1 MTKITKP
8 RDSRQLAIQ
17 IAHLASNK
25 LAENILILDMRKI
38 DSAPADYFVIC
49 SALSTSQSKA
59 IYEEIYITIKNMGIA
74 LPKTEGTES
83 MDWIVLDYFDVVVH
97 IMSVESR
104 SYYKLERLWSDAKF
118 QTIED
123 DKIVNFDRNSLKDI
137 YLIPTV

>member
-1 MTKITKP
+1 LTKITKP

>member
-1 MTKITKP
+1 MAKITKP

>member
-1 MTKITKP
+1 LAKITKP

>member
-1 MTKITKP
+1 MAKITKP
-8 RDSRQLAIQ
+8 RESRQLAIQ

>member
-97 IMSVESR
+97 IMSIESR

-118 QTIED
+118 QTIENN
-123 DKIVNFDRNSLKDI
+123 KLVNFDRNSLKDI

>member
-1 MTKITKP
+1 LTKITKP

-59 IYEEIYITIKNMGIA
+59 IYEEIYITLKNTGIE
-74 LPKTEGTES
+74 LPKTEE
-83 MDWIVLDYFDVVVH
+83 L
-97 IMSVESR
+97 
-104 SYYKLERLWSDAKF
+104 
-118 QTIED
+118 
-123 DKIVNFDRNSLKDI
+123 N
-137 YLIPTV
+137 